1 MIESDKFL
9 LILPVKQ
16 RKSSV
21 LYHELA
27 YRAYRGDVHDMQ
39 ALQQL
44 AEMNLE

>member
-27 YRAYRGDVHDMQ
+27 YRAAAGRD
-39 ALQQL
+39 
-44 AEMNLE
+44 ETRIETLEYPW